1 MSLPIQALRLWLR
14 IAKRWWKTNVGL
26 HHTASRRSTLWAAMA
41 QHDAHFRA
49 VYEQAGVGISQ
60 VDLTT
65 GRYISVNQ
73 RFCEIVGY
81 TEAEL
86 LRMSYRD
93 ITHPDDVALN
103 SADRGS
109 LLSGRARTCSA
120 EKRYLRRDGTVRWV
134 KLNVSVIF
142 DDQGRPLIDLGV
154 VEDISDRKR
163 AEAALSD
170 YKRQLETLVS
180 ERTMALER
188 EMQVRD
194 SVEQRLFQEQE
205 LAQVTLHSIGDGVI
219 TTDARGRVDYLN
231 PAAAKLTGW
240 TPETARGRQL
250 GSVFQLV
257 DECDRTPY

>member
-180 ERTMALER
+180 
-188 EMQVRD
+188 
-194 SVEQRLFQEQE
+194 
-205 LAQVTLHSIGDGVI
+205 
-219 TTDARGRVDYLN
+219 
-231 PAAAKLTGW
+231 
-240 TPETARGRQL
+240 
-250 GSVFQLV
+250 
-257 DECDRTPY
+257 